1 MGGELGVLPGMDTI
15 FSALE
20 LEKFVGFL
28 NNKNQKNNP
37 KYNFDIIV
45 YDGLSTEE
53 TIRLIGAT
61 GKSRFQLSLSNCV
74 HPHTYVHARSYI
86 NIQ

>member
-1 MGGELGVLPGMDTI
+1 MVGEELGVLPGMDTI

-20 LEKFVGFL
+20 LEKLVGFL
-28 NNKNQKNNP
+28 RKKTQKNNP
-37 KYNFDIIV
+37 KYDFDVVV

-61 GKSRFQLSLSNCV
+61 GKSRLYIRLSLFLICIY
-74 HPHTYVHARSYI
+74 TYK
-86 NIQ
+86 